1 MDIQQI
7 RYFLALAEELH
18 FWNTAEKMN
27 ITQSALTRHIQ
38 ALESELNV
46 QLFDRNKRSVKLT
59 AAGQFMKEKWAVEL
73 NEIGFIHQ
81 FARQIHLGESGTI
94 RIAYPESISASI
106 LPDML
111 QKISTAFP
119 KLNIELIQ
127 LLNADQQ
134 EYLLHYK
141 IDLEITR
148 DIARSRLIHSKKI
161 FTDSLSLVVPEDHP
175 YRKVKDIK
183 KSTLAQQRFILSIN
197 DDTSSFNDIINQFFS
212 AYDVVP
218 NIVYHCDFGSTIL
231 ALVRKGLGIS
241 VLPDSYIQHQTPG
254 VRFIKLPFKTDLFI
268 NWRIEDH
275 HPVLKNVLKLMLK

>member
-59 AAGQFMKEKWAVEL
+59 AAGRFMKEKWEVEL

-106 LPDML
+106 LPGIL
-111 QKISTAFP
+111 QKISAAFP
-119 KLNIELIQ
+119 KLKIELIQ
-127 LLNADQQ
+127 LLNTDQQ
-134 EYLLHYK
+134 EHLLNYK

-148 DIARSRLIHSKKI
+148 DITRSKLIHSKKI
-161 FTDSLSLVVPEDHP
+161 FTDSLSMVVPEEHP
-175 YRKVKDIK
+175 YRRIKDIK
-183 KSTLAQQRFILSIN
+183 KTSLVQQRFILSIN
-197 DDTSSFNDIINQFFS
+197 DDTSSFNDIIRQFFA

-218 NIVYHCDFGSTIL
+218 DIVYHCDFGSTIL

-241 VLPDSYIQHQTPG
+241 VLPDSYMQHQVPG
-254 VRFIKLPFKTDLFI
+254 VRFIRLPYKTDLYI

-275 HPVLKNVLKLMLK
+275 HPVLKNVLKLLLK